1 MHFAA
6 PAPTNP
12 GYPGI
17 QAGSTPCDGASGT
30 RPWAPRFDRASDSD
44 IDMPGTPSVRVDA
57 AAAEEAMRL
66 HASCPPEEE
75 RGEAWV
81 AVEGSS
87 SEESEAV
94 GGGGGNQSAT
104 PTPPPP
110 DGQQMM
116 KRVEA
121 GERASVEMLSPVS
134 VEEKGEEKEREAP
147 VLRRSYAGS
156 SPSMSY
162 EFSNVRLKPSSPS
175 SFLRS
180 GSQFRGTQ
188 HSERQVY
195 EVQVEIKHVD
205 MRESSLC
212 GYLRIQGLT
221 EDHPTLTTGPGA
233 LVEVPGVPALQQG
246 CAAGEPAYPQ
256 PGAAR
261 EHLHALEG
269 ALPRPGPPAEWER
282 ERDLLPC
289 EEREIPTARAQAR
302 PRPRDLRRN

>member
-1 MHFAA
+1 
-6 PAPTNP
+6 
-12 GYPGI
+12 
-17 QAGSTPCDGASGT
+17 
-30 RPWAPRFDRASDSD
+30 
-44 IDMPGTPSVRVDA
+44 
-57 AAAEEAMRL
+57 
-66 HASCPPEEE
+66 
-75 RGEAWV
+75 
-81 AVEGSS
+81 
-87 SEESEAV
+87 
-94 GGGGGNQSAT
+94 AT
-104 PTPPPP
+104 PTPPPG
-110 DGQQMM
+110 DRAQEGQQMA
-116 KRVEA
+116 KRVD
-121 GERASVEMLSPVS
+121 GGQRARMEMLSPVS

-221 EDHPTLTTGPGA
+221 EDHPTLTTYFEGEIIGGPGA
-233 LVEVPGVPALQQG
+233 LVKVPGVPALQQG
-246 CAAGEPAYPQ
+246 SAAGEPAHSQ

-261 EHLHALEG
+261 EHLYALEG
-269 ALPRPGPPAEWER
+269 ALPRPGPQAEWER
-282 ERDLLPC
+282 ERDILPC
-289 EEREIPTARAQAR
+289 EEREIPTARAKAC
-302 PRPRDLRRN
+302 PGPRDLRCD